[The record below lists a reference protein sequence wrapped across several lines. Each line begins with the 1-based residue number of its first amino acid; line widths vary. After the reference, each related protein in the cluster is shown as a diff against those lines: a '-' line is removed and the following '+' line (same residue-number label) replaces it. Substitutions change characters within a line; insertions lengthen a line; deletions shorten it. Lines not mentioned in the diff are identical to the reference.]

1 MKYLILI
8 VLILILIYLYF
19 NYINKNVYNIKE
31 NEPIIYFLGDS
42 KPYEIFEDYVD
53 SLAYK
58 LRKNNVKYKIYTQI
72 QFTETFFK
80 YHKSNIYYVIIHT
93 TDILDIT
100 TTTKQNIIKN
110 TYIIN
115 TEQLTRKT
123 ELIRVINYVK
133 EGYKIIDYSLGNI
146 RILDKNFN
154 LNNIYYIPY
163 QVNYD
168 EIYNKYTYRPKDI
181 CSIRPTSGKHRKYIY
196 DNMLSFK
203 IFKLTPISG
212 FKEKRDREILKH
224 KMLLNV
230 HFDETYNTY
239 ESIRCDR
246 LIFNKV
252 IIVSEYSD
260 FRSVPEDIREFI
272 VEFSN
277 IEELKS
283 KLETISNNPDKY
295 YKSFWNNL
303 DLDKIDTNRKK
314 YFDYWLSTIIT
325 TENFNNNNDAYVI
338 NLDNRTDRWEQIQ
351 NSFKNSNITLVRVSA
366 VKHKIGHLGCG
377 LSFIKIIKLAKEKGL
392 KTVLIFEDDNK
403 PLDNFNKRWNTIK
416 HWLDSNLDKWEIFNG
431 GARFE
436 GWGDITNEDIP
447 ESCKNIKLVN
457 NIDNKE
463 YLFTNDRI
471 LSTNWIYIN
480 SSVYNKILKWETQ
493 INQMFF
499 NPSKDAID
507 RYITNLKEF
516 NVQFCIPLLAL
527 QQSGKSDTD
536 NIHADYDKKDRL
548 IINIYKKIY
557 DKYVYN
563 K

>member
-1 MKYLILI
+1 MNIDSFFVKLFLMY
-8 VLILILIYLYF
+8 
-19 NYINKNVYNIKE
+19 NKIPKH
-31 NEPIIYFLGDS
+31 
-42 KPYEIFEDYVD
+42 
-53 SLAYK
+53 AH
-58 LRKNNVKYKIYTQI
+58 RKNKEIWVTLLADNGGLKTSETLPSWKTSLSDP
-72 QFTETFFK
+72 FT
-80 YHKSNIYYVIIHT
+80 S
-93 TDILDIT
+93 
-100 TTTKQNIIKN
+100 
-110 TYIIN
+110 
-115 TEQLTRKT
+115 
-123 ELIRVINYVK
+123 
-133 EGYKIIDYSLGNI
+133 
-146 RILDKNFN
+146 
-154 LNNIYYIPY
+154 P
-163 QVNYD
+163 
-168 EIYNKYTYRPKDI
+168 
-181 CSIRPTSGKHRKYIY
+181 
-196 DNMLSFK
+196 
-203 IFKLTPISG
+203 
-212 FKEKRDREILKH
+212 
-224 KMLLNV
+224 
-230 HFDETYNTY
+230 
-239 ESIRCDR
+239 
-246 LIFNKV
+246 
-252 IIVSEYSD
+252 
-260 FRSVPEDIREFI
+260 
-272 VEFSN
+272 
-277 IEELKS
+277 
-283 KLETISNNPDKY
+283 
-295 YKSFWNNL
+295 
-303 DLDKIDTNRKK
+303 
-314 YFDYWLSTIIT
+314 
-325 TENFNNNNDAYVI
+325 
-338 NLDNRTDRWEQIQ
+338 
-351 NSFKNSNITLVRVSA
+351 
-366 VKHKIGHLGCG
+366 
-377 LSFIKIIKLAKEKGL
+377 IKLAKEKGL